1 VVDGSGTFRAT
12 RFHEFVLVDIAP
24 AGKFSRTRGEFP
36 TSTHV
41 IRDVTPS
48 FDISGEGMALAPT
61 VAEAAMRLQEF
72 AHRHYSASV
81 GESPIAHAAAVLA
94 GTTLIVGGVALVA
107 SVVFIPLGMVIG
119 LLGLMLFGAGVVGHI
134 QSPVTF
140 SDAMDAVVGLTGAAI
155 AMTFMLIGAAIV
167 LGLAFT
173 ALFEIVQWVAR

>member
-1 VVDGSGTFRAT
+1 MT
-12 RFHEFVLVDIAP
+12 
-24 AGKFSRTRGEFP
+24 
-36 TSTHV
+36 
-41 IRDVTPS
+41 
-48 FDISGEGMALAPT
+48 
-61 VAEAAMRLQEF
+61 LQEF
-72 AHRHYSASV
+72 AHRHYSTSV
-81 GESPIAHAAAVLA
+81 GESPSAHAAAVLA
-94 GTTLIVGGVALVA
+94 GMTLIVGGVALVA

-155 AMTFMLIGAAIV
+155 AMTFMLISAAIV